1 MDAEVLYNEITWV
14 DHVVTKLV
22 GMEKI
27 SDTRLF
33 FAKAKCFGNVTKDW
47 DEYWDITANVL
58 GNKGRHECSVY
69 LVEEEYQK
77 CIHIVF
83 HSLTFVLEDEDPKWF
98 EPERNEIHEMAK
110 PVIMKVIKYL
120 ANSDTGSASIKVTWD
135 GMCILGY
142 NNIAQRIHRDIDLE

>member
-1 MDAEVLYNEITWV
+1 MDAEVLYDEITWV
-14 DHVVTKLV
+14 DPVVARLV
-22 GMEKI
+22 DEGKI
-27 SDTRLF
+27 RDTRLF
-33 FAKAKCFGNVTKDW
+33 FGMAKSFGNVTKDL
-47 DEYWDITANVL
+47 DDHWDITANVL

-69 LVEEEYQK
+69 LEEAEYQK

-83 HSLTFVLEDEDPKWF
+83 HALSWVDEDEEPKWF
-98 EPERNEIHEMAK
+98 EPERKEIHEMAK

-142 NNIAQRIHRDIDLE
+142 NNIAQRIHRDIELE